1 MRLPWRAI
9 KMWRA
14 KRKKNIALKA
24 VTYEE
29 EVEENESEED
39 GDLAL
44 ITRKFR
50 KFMKGEKNQRKKI
63 HF

>member
-9 KMWRA
+9 KMWKA

-24 VTYEE
+24 ATYEE